1 MKETLLAHFAAY
13 PAMTAQDAVKLLY
26 QATFG
31 PGHLIADPAMAAKRL
46 TEERAECSKT
56 DAPAFE
62 GIGGGF
68 CRLHLGAEELETVP
82 DELLSRM
89 FLLSAEKT
97 GDMEIFSTRLA
108 ELEALAAEGKTPFSQ
123 AELAAYLTVYRAE
136 GCPMVSHSQTYREA
150 YAPAYRVVREEFARL
165 LPLLQR
171 MSAIGGG
178 VIAID
183 GRAASGK
190 STLAELLS
198 RLLQAP
204 VVHMDDFFLPPEKRT
219 PARLAEPGGNVDY
232 ERFADEVLPGL
243 KTGDFS
249 YGVFDCSVMRVT
261 EQATVP
267 AASWRIVEGS
277 YSHHPFFAGYADLRV
292 FLTVPP
298 EEQLRRIVLR
308 NGDEMAETF
317 KTRWIPMEEHYFD
330 SFRVRSKADLILE

>member
-1 MKETLLAHFAAY
+1 MRGVLLAHFARY

-31 PGHLIADPAMAAKRL
+31 PGHLIADPAVAARRL
-46 TEERAECSKT
+46 SEERAERAKT
-56 DAPAFE
+56 DAAAFE
-62 GIGGGF
+62 SIGGGF

-82 DELLSRM
+82 DELLNRI

-97 GDMEIFSTRLA
+97 GDMEIFSARLA
-108 ELEALAAEGKTPFSQ
+108 ELEALAAEGAAPFSAQ
-123 AELAAYLTVYRAE
+123 NLAEYLASYRAE
-136 GCPMVSHSQTYREA
+136 GCPMVSHSPAYRNA
-150 YAPAYRVVREEFARL
+150 YAPAYRVVRAEYARL

-171 MSAIGGG
+171 VSAMKRG

-190 STLAELLS
+190 STLAAQLS

-204 VVHMDDFFLPPEKRT
+204 VVHMDDFFLPPTKRT
-219 PARLAEPGGNVDY
+219 AERLAEPGGNVDY

-261 EQATVP
+261 ERAAVP
-267 AASWRIVEGS
+267 AALWRIVEGS

-308 NGDEMAETF
+308 NGDEMAEVF

-330 SFRVRSKADLILE
+330 TFRVRSKADLVLE

>member
-1 MKETLLAHFAAY
+1 MREVLLAHFARY

-31 PGHLIADPAMAAKRL
+31 PGHLIADPAVAARRL
-46 TEERAECSKT
+46 SEERAACAKT

-62 GIGGGF
+62 PIGGGF
-68 CRLHLGAEELETVP
+68 CRLHLGAMELESVP
-82 DELLSRM
+82 DELLNRM

-97 GDMEIFSTRLA
+97 GDMEIFSARLA
-108 ELEALAAEGKTPFSQ
+108 ELEVLAAEGKTPFSAAAL
-123 AELAAYLTVYRAE
+123 AEYLASYRAE
-136 GCPMVSHSQTYREA
+136 GCPMVSHSQVYREA

-183 GRAASGK
+183 GRAVSGK

-219 PARLAEPGGNVDY
+219 AERLAEPGGNVDY

-277 YSHHPFFAGYADLRV
+277 YSHHPFFGDYADLRV
-292 FLTVPP
+292 FLSVDPN
-298 EEQLRRIVLR
+298 EQLRRIVLR
-308 NGDEMAETF
+308 NGDEMAELF

-330 SFRVRSKADLILE
+330 SFRVRSKADLVLE